1 MILFRLAF
9 YNTDLIFQPI
19 EKLNFMKITTDVS
32 MFKIDPKV
40 VIYENDIPIATYARC
55 RKKFIDIFNTKSIH
69 ISELFYLAVQ

>member
-1 MILFRLAF
+1 
-9 YNTDLIFQPI
+9 
-19 EKLNFMKITTDVS
+19 MKITTDVS